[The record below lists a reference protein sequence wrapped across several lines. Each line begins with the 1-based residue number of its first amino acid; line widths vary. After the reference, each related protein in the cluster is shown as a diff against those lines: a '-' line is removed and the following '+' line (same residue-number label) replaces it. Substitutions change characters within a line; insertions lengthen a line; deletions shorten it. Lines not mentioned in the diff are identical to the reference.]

1 MDPDPTN
8 YVTVEIY
15 DQTYH
20 LSGQD
25 AEHIRN
31 LAAQVDA
38 KMRAVAKQGRTVD
51 SLRVAVLAA
60 LNLADELML
69 AQESPSG
76 AAARVG
82 HASGCEPARLAR
94 RSPAGR
100 GAADRVLAAA
110 VLDGR
115 QETQALA
122 LRLSFC
128 HFSSGNP
135 RAGAATM
142 PV

>member
-1 MDPDPTN
+1 MEETDETPIQ

-38 KMRAVAKQGRTVD
+38 KMRAVAAQGRTVD

-60 LNLADELML
+60 LNLADELTL
-69 AQESPSG
+69 AQKSTDG
-76 AAARVG
+76 VKLG
-82 HASGCEPARLAR
+82 HVRA
-94 RSPAGR
+94 
-100 GAADRVLAAA
+100 
-110 VLDGR
+110 
-115 QETQALA
+115 TA
-122 LRLSFC
+122 LRGLLDEVLVEEE
-128 HFSSGNP
+128 P
-135 RAGAATM
+135 RKTGS
-142 PV
+142 

>member
-1 MDPDPTN
+1 MEETDETPIQ

-38 KMRAVAKQGRTVD
+38 KMRAVAAQGRTVD

-60 LNLADELML
+60 LNLADELTL
-69 AQESPSG
+69 AQKSG
-76 AAARVG
+76 DGAKLGHVRAAAL
-82 HASGCEPARLAR
+82 SGLLDDVLREEEPRKTG
-94 RSPAGR
+94 S
-100 GAADRVLAAA
+100 
-110 VLDGR
+110 
-115 QETQALA
+115 
-122 LRLSFC
+122 
-128 HFSSGNP
+128 
-135 RAGAATM
+135 
-142 PV
+142 